1 MTPIRIVL
9 ADDHSVLRAGL
20 RSLLSGEPDLEVVGE
35 AGDGIACVDVVLDT
49 TPDVV
54 VLDINM
60 PQCGGLE
67 ALPAIREVCPEA
79 RVLVLTMHDD
89 PGYLREVLRSGGSGY
104 LLKQSAADE
113 LLAAIRSVAQ
123 GALYVSPRHARVVL
137 DQAESDR
144 EARNVDPG
152 RHERYTSLSD
162 RESQIFELT
171 ARGLTNAEIAERL
184 DLSVRTVETYK
195 ARMMRK
201 LDIEGRAA
209 LVRLA
214 LELGV
219 LR

>member
-1 MTPIRIVL
+1 MTATRIVL

-20 RSLLSGEPDLEVVGE
+20 RSLLTGEPDLEVVGE
-35 AGDGIACVDVVLDT
+35 AGDGVACIDVVLET

-60 PQCGGLE
+60 PECGGLE
-67 ALPAIREVCPEA
+67 ALPTIREVCPEA

-104 LLKQSAADE
+104 LLKQSAAEE
-113 LLAAIRSVAQ
+113 LLAAIRSVAS
-123 GALYVSPRHARVVL
+123 GGLYVSPRHAQVFL
-137 DQAESDR
+137 DQAVSEQA
-144 EARNVDPG
+144 ARSVDDDQQS
-152 RHERYTSLSD
+152 RYSTLSE
-162 RESQIFELT
+162 RESQIFEFT
-171 ARGLTNAEIAERL
+171 ARGLTNAEIAHRL
-184 DLSVRTVETYK
+184 DLSVKTVETYK

-201 LDIEGRAA
+201 LDLEGRAA